1 MSYVMKKKVLC
12 EEKFIEIIKNYY
24 GDVEEV
30 AWESQNQEYFGCIA
44 KLKDHTH
51 RIRLAKITPKK
62 IGQFVAVW
70 EKDLRNTN
78 QPFLYDNSPEYL
90 SIFVFCD
97 DKKGVFIFPKK
108 VIEEKGIYSS
118 ITKEGKMGFRLY
130 PDWDNPGSLEA
141 NKTKKWQIKY
151 FKRFF

>member
-1 MSYVMKKKVLC
+1 MRKKKKKKVLC

-30 AWESQNQEYFGCIA
+30 AWERQNQKYFGCIA
-44 KLKDHTH
+44 KLKDYTH
-51 RIRLAKITPKK
+51 RIRLAKVTPKK
-62 IGQFVAVW
+62 VGQFVAVW
-70 EKDLRNTN
+70 EKNLRNIN
-78 QPFLYDNSPEYL
+78 QPFLCDNSPDYL

-97 DKKGVFIFPKK
+97 DKKGVFIFRRK

-118 ITKEGKMGFRLY
+118 ITKECKMGFRLY